1 MRLTEAPDPF
11 YLPTRM
17 FSTNWTSRLCI
28 RPRCFY
34 TPWALVAPSAG
45 GRLAAARAEM
55 KRCAVADVISNGQD
69 QGRVQ
74 VAALC
79 LLLLLAGI
87 PLAGGQEASKG
98 LIWSGVFT
106 DMQARRGE
114 ATYQG
119 NCAACHGKNLQ
130 ATNPDAPSLTAPSFG
145 ISWHGKPVADLFALM
160 RMTMPLGAGGSL
172 SDPEY
177 LDIVAYIL
185 KFNGYPAG
193 DRELG
198 PDVQMLKQI
207 VIEPKK

>member
-1 MRLTEAPDPF
+1 MMRRSGRDVERATPGK
-11 YLPTRM
+11 
-17 FSTNWTSRLCI
+17 SR
-28 RPRCFY
+28 
-34 TPWALVAPSAG
+34 
-45 GRLAAARAEM
+45 
-55 KRCAVADVISNGQD
+55 
-69 QGRVQ
+69 

-87 PLAGGQEASKG
+87 PLASGQEASKAS
-98 LIWSGVFT
+98 IWNGVFT

-114 ATYQG
+114 AAFQS
-119 NCAACHGKNLQ
+119 NCAACHGKTLQ
-130 ATNPDAPSLTAPSFG
+130 ATNPDAPNLTGPSFG
-145 ISWHGKPVADLFALM
+145 ISWNGKPVADLFTLM
-160 RMTMPLGAGGSL
+160 RTSMPLGAPGSL

-198 PDVQMLKQI
+198 PEDQLLKQI

>member
-1 MRLTEAPDPF
+1 MRRGRCDLERA
-11 YLPTRM
+11 M
-17 FSTNWTSRLCI
+17 
-28 RPRCFY
+28 PRKS
-34 TPWALVAPSAG
+34 L
-45 GRLAAARAEM
+45 
-55 KRCAVADVISNGQD
+55 
-69 QGRVQ
+69 

-87 PLAGGQEASKG
+87 PLASGQEASKG

-114 ATYQG
+114 TAYQS

-145 ISWHGKPVADLFALM
+145 ISWYGKPVADLFALM
-160 RMTMPLGAGGSL
+160 RTTMPLGAGGSL